1 MLRFPRCRPK
11 TRRPSPPTPGSLT
24 PRELFR
30 LIAQEA
36 YRDGNLDPAEQRI
49 LSTMARFMRLP
60 ADVAEKILVAA
71 KANFDAGALGAPRP
85 LEPRDLYAHAL
96 GYVLADGEVD
106 PREEAM
112 LEGLRRVLG
121 LGNFPGDAP

>member
-1 MLRFPRCRPK
+1 MFPDDP
-11 TRRPSPPTPGSLT
+11 PPVPPTAGSLT
-24 PRELFR
+24 PRELYR

-36 YRDGNLDPAEQRI
+36 YRDGTLDAAELNI
-49 LSTMARFMRLP
+49 LQTMGRFMKVP

-71 KANFDAGALGAPRP
+71 KANYDAGALGTPRP

-106 PREEAM
+106 TREQAM
-112 LEGLRRVLG
+112 MEGLRRVLG
-121 LGNFPGDAP
+121 LGNFPG